1 MKCLTVSP
9 ILNFPLL
16 VLSHSWEALNWISL
30 ERFSLCFSSDPLMN
44 YRRIQSEYS
53 SNGKCCHPI
62 TQSGL
67 CHNCSYL
74 LSGWHTIR
82 SKRGQGRQT
91 QEAIAL
97 HRGQKNSG
105 GEKEIVQPSFNPL
118 STYSR
123 LIHPSIQSDL
133 HIYPMRKRGKGT

>member
-1 MKCLTVSP
+1 
-9 ILNFPLL
+9 
-16 VLSHSWEALNWISL
+16 
-30 ERFSLCFSSDPLMN
+30 MN
-44 YRRIQSEYS
+44 YRCIQSEYS

-91 QEAIAL
+91 QEAIAF

-105 GEKEIVQPSFNPL
+105 GEKEIVQPSFNNL

-123 LIHPSIQSDL
+123 LIHPSIQSDP
-133 HIYPMRKRGKGT
+133 HIYPMRKRGKGTQQNSLMASEGEAQ